1 MEKKVKKSKDKKI
14 VKEPVKAK
22 AVGGEKKPG
31 KKTSD
36 SKTGKCRSAL

>member
-14 VKEPVKAK
+14 VKEPAKAK

-36 SKTGKCRSAL
+36 SKTGKCRGAL